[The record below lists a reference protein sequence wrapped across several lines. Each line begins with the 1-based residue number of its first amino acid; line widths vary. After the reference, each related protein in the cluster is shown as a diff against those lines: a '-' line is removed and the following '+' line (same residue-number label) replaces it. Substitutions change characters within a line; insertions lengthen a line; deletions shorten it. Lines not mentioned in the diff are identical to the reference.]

1 MSLAPKKVRLGDLLV
16 EAGAISESQ
25 LLAALQEQ
33 KVSGR
38 KLGRVLVE
46 SAILTEEDML
56 HCLSSQ
62 LGVPFMGL
70 RQYPFDVELVHRLE
84 ESYARRY
91 RAIAL
96 SEKAGTVTVG
106 MADPLDIFA
115 YDELCR
121 ILRKPVDVVIVRE
134 SELLDTLDTV
144 YRKTREIETFAEQ
157 LESEVGDD
165 LFDLQGMQKNSQAE
179 EAPVVRMLQSIFE
192 DAVQVRASDIH
203 IEPDENLLRIRQ
215 RVDGVLQEQVMKE
228 HRISAPLVL
237 RLKLMAGL
245 NISEKRLPQDGRFS
259 LLVKGRKLDVRMST
273 MPVEYGESAVLRI
286 LDQSTGITNLEDS
299 GMSPRML
306 REFRQ
311 MIHMPYGLIL
321 VTGPTGSGK
330 TTTLYGALSELN
342 QAGQKIITA
351 EGPVE
356 YKISRIN
363 QVQINSGIGLT
374 FANVLRASLRQDPDI
389 ILVGEIRDV
398 ETAEISL
405 RAAMTGHLV
414 LSTLHTN
421 DAISSAMRLMDMG
434 VEPFLAASSLRAIVA
449 QRLMRKLCDECAV
462 VHTPNAV
469 EVSWMER
476 YLDKE
481 VVEHAQLRRPVGCH
495 NCNQSGYRGRLG
507 VFEMLMIKED
517 VADAL
522 RRGDSSLFIERA
534 KQQPGFKLLIESALE
549 HAVRGATAIS
559 EVLRIAQELDQP
571 EMAPEVDPQGLIE
584 TDRDLPLDAAAPVS
598 GGPERNDAGSSE
610 VRSLTMADFELEEK
624 RNV

>member
-351 EGPVE
+351 EDPVE

-374 FANVLRASLRQDPDI
+374 FANV
-389 ILVGEIRDV
+389 
-398 ETAEISL
+398 
-405 RAAMTGHLV
+405 
-414 LSTLHTN
+414 
-421 DAISSAMRLMDMG
+421 
-434 VEPFLAASSLRAIVA
+434 
-449 QRLMRKLCDECAV
+449 
-462 VHTPNAV
+462 
-469 EVSWMER
+469 
-476 YLDKE
+476 
-481 VVEHAQLRRPVGCH
+481 
-495 NCNQSGYRGRLG
+495 
-507 VFEMLMIKED
+507 
-517 VADAL
+517 
-522 RRGDSSLFIERA
+522 
-534 KQQPGFKLLIESALE
+534 
-549 HAVRGATAIS
+549 
-559 EVLRIAQELDQP
+559 
-571 EMAPEVDPQGLIE
+571 
-584 TDRDLPLDAAAPVS
+584 
-598 GGPERNDAGSSE
+598 
-610 VRSLTMADFELEEK
+610 
-624 RNV
+624 